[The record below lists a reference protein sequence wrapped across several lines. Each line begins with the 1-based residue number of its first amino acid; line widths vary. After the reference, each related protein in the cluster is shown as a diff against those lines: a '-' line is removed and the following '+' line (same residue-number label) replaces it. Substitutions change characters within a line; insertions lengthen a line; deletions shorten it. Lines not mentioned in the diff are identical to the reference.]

1 MVTKQSL
8 WQAFKNMAT
17 FGKAAKDEPE
27 AASSAEAGPGHA
39 DEHAQ
44 EPEGAQRDVGEAG

>member
-17 FGKAAKDEPE
+17 FGKAAKKEPE
-27 AASSAEAGPGHA
+27 ATSAAQSSAQPGPGHA

-44 EPEGAQRDVGEAG
+44 DPEGAQ